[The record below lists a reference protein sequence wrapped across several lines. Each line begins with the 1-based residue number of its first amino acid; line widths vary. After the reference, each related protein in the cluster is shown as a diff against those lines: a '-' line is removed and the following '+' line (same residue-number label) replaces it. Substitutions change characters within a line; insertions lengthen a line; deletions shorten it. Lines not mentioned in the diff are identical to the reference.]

1 MSQPTLPT
9 RTSSFFAS
17 IQLEWVGSNLSV
29 FTVWSPL
36 ISLLSLQI
44 KYSGE
49 ACSAVRWPVNL
60 QPAVTAFIS
69 CHENRSS
76 KQTTLLQGRRQRG
89 GKKQHHGQTVCITEH
104 GFSSFASQTWVSKTH
119 AHQPCSYSAPR
130 VHSGAVSRTSYRQ
143 WSLLLEEMHP

>member
-9 RTSSFFAS
+9 RTSSFFTS
-17 IQLEWVGSNLSV
+17 IQLEGVGSNLSI
-29 FTVWSPL
+29 FTVCSPL

-49 ACSAVRWPVNL
+49 ACLAVHWPVNL

-89 GKKQHHGQTVCITEH
+89 GGQQHHGQTVCITEH
-104 GFSSFASQTWVSKTH
+104 GFSSSPSQTWVSKTH
-119 AHQPCSYSAPR
+119 AHQQGSYSAPR
-130 VHSGAVSRTSYRQ
+130 VLSGAVSRTSYRQ
-143 WSLLLEEMHP
+143 RPFLLEEMHP

>member
-89 GKKQHHGQTVCITEH
+89 GKKQHHGQTMCITEH
-104 GFSSFASQTWVSKTH
+104 GFSYRRHMHTNQAHIRLHVSI
-119 AHQPCSYSAPR
+119 QEPFQGR
-130 VHSGAVSRTSYRQ
+130 VIDSGLCCWRKCIRKSTG
-143 WSLLLEEMHP
+143 